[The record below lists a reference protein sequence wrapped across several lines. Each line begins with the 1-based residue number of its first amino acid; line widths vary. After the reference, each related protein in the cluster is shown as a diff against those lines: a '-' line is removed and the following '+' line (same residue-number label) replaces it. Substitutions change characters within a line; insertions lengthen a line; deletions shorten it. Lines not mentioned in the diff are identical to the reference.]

1 MKNILIALLLAIAI
15 ALGALAYHQASQ
27 AAQNRAELLS
37 VHEELA
43 AVQNKLKAGAD
54 VADKIASE
62 ARSRKALQETL
73 VKTSQFAD
81 EKAKQAEQLQQKL
94 ADTKTNSSNPLAG
107 MAKMFNDPKM
117 REMIKS
123 QQKMVM
129 GPMIDKQYGALFEQL
144 KLTPDESG
152 QLKKL
157 LTDKMLAGA
166 DAGMAMMDGSLDE
179 KERAEQTKKMK
190 AEQEDYD
197 AQIKQFFGDGYD
209 SYKNYEKTVPDR
221 MVVSQ
226 FGDALSGDAALQ
238 PDQQAQLIQAL
249 NEERTGFKWTTD
261 FSDQSKPPADGNY
274 AAMFT
279 EEKLD
284 KFTQEKEKFDQQ
296 FLARAQKI
304 LSPEQFKQYAQ
315 FQKTQRDMQIM
326 GMKMAAQMFGGE
338 NH

>member
-1 MKNILIALLLAIAI
+1 MKNIFIAVLLTVSI
-15 ALGALAYHQASQ
+15 ALGAIAYRQANQSS
-27 AAQNRAELLS
+27 QNRTELLL
-37 VHEELA
+37 VHNELA
-43 AVQNKLKAGAD
+43 EAQNKLKASAEA
-54 VADKIASE
+54 ADKAASVE
-62 ARSRKALQETL
+62 RSSKAIQETL
-73 VKTSQFAD
+73 VKTSQFAK
-81 EKAKQAEQLQQKL
+81 EKEQQAAQLQEKL
-94 ADTKTNSSNPLAG
+94 ADVKTNSSNPMAG
-107 MAKMFNDPKM
+107 VAKMFNDPKM

-123 QQKMVM
+123 QQKLVM
-129 GPMIDKQYGALFEQL
+129 GPMIEKQYGALFEQL
-144 KLTPDESG
+144 KLTPDEGG

-166 DAGMAMMDGSLDE
+166 DAGLAMMDGSLDE

-315 FQKTQRDMQIM
+315 FQRTQRDMQIM

>member
-1 MKNILIALLLAIAI
+1 MKNILIALLLAMAV
-15 ALGALAYHQASQ
+15 ALGALAYHQSHQ

-37 VHEELA
+37 VHAELA
-43 AVQNKLKAGAD
+43 AVQSRLKATA
-54 VADKIASE
+54 E
-62 ARSRKALQETL
+62 ATDRLAGTERSAKALQETL
-73 VKTSQFAD
+73 VKTSQFAK
-81 EKAKQAEQLQQKL
+81 EKEQQAAQLQEKL
-94 ADTKTNSSNPLAG
+94 ADAKTNSNNPMAG
-107 MAKMFNDPKM
+107 VAKMFNDPKM

-129 GPMIDKQYGALFEQL
+129 GPMIEKQYGDLFKQL
-144 KLTPDESG
+144 KMSADESG

-166 DAGMAMMDGSLDE
+166 DAGMAMMDGSVDAAQ
-179 KERAEQTKKMK
+179 RAELTKQMK
-190 AEQEDYD
+190 SEQEDYD